1 MPVLWQWL
9 DRQMAM
15 NANDS
20 TLEIP
25 QELITAA
32 ARWAARLQSSDASP
46 VDHAQFQQW
55 LDQDPRHVRAYD
67 EFDQLW
73 TDLQDVPLPPGKLKK
88 IRRGRSVR
96 RSAAVGLGMV
106 AMMAIGAEHFG
117 ILDRINA
124 DHYTR
129 TGQTDQVRLPDGTM
143 VSLNSDS
150 AIKVAYSSQRREV
163 VLLRGEAFFD
173 VQHNPDRP
181 FVVIDDQF
189 RARAVGTRYG
199 VREHSIS
206 VAPDVQVEEGVVE
219 VTADT
224 SRERVMLHAGDGAF
238 LSDDGTF
245 SVTKT
250 DVGNETAWRD
260 GKLVFSNQP
269 LRDVLATLEKH
280 RFGKIVLL
288 SDAAG
293 AQRVSGIFELSNTDQ
308 ALSALVAGLP
318 IRITLATDLLTI
330 IDEK

>member
-1 MPVLWQWL
+1 MT
-9 DRQMAM
+9 M
-15 NANDS
+15 NSNSAAS
-20 TLEIP
+20 EIP
-25 QELITAA
+25 QDLIAAA

-46 VDHAQFQQW
+46 IDHAQFQDW
-55 LDQDPRHVRAYD
+55 LAQDPRHVSAYE

-73 TDLQDVPLPPGKLKK
+73 ADLEDVPLPPEKLKR
-88 IRRGRSVR
+88 IRRARTMR
-96 RSAAVGLGMV
+96 RTGAVGVGMM
-106 AMMAIGAEHFG
+106 AMMVIGADHFG
-117 ILDRINA
+117 VLDRINA

-129 TGQTDQVRLPDGTM
+129 MGQTEQVTLPDGTM

-181 FVVIDDQF
+181 FVVVDDQF

-206 VAPDVQVEEGVVE
+206 GTPDVQVEEGVVE

-224 SRERVMLHAGDGAF
+224 SRERVMLHAGEGAF

-245 SVTKT
+245 AVTKT

-269 LRDVLATLEKH
+269 LREVLATLEKH

-293 AQRVSGIFELSNTDQ
+293 AQRVSGIFDLSNTDQ
-308 ALSALVAGLP
+308 ALSALAAGLP

>member
-1 MPVLWQWL
+1 MRVWWQWL
-9 DRQMAM
+9 DGQMAM
-15 NANDS
+15 NSNDT

-46 VDHAQFQQW
+46 VDHAQFQDW

-73 TDLQDVPLPPGKLKK
+73 TDLQDVPLPPGKLKQ
-88 IRRGRSVR
+88 IRRVR
-96 RSAAVGLGMV
+96 TARRAGIAGLGMI
-106 AMMAIGAEHFG
+106 AMMAVGADHFG
-117 ILDRINA
+117 ILDRISA

-129 TGQTDQVRLPDGTM
+129 MGETRQVVLPDGTQ

-150 AIKVAYSSQRREV
+150 AIKVAYSSRRREV

-173 VQHNPDRP
+173 VHHNADRP
-181 FVVIDDQF
+181 FVVTDDQF
-189 RARAVGTRYG
+189 SARAVGTRYG
-199 VREHSIS
+199 VREQS
-206 VAPDVQVEEGVVE
+206 VPGSPDVQVEEGVVE

-224 SRERVMLHAGDGAF
+224 SRERVMLHAGEGAF

-245 SVTKT
+245 AVSKT
-250 DVGNETAWRD
+250 DVSNETAWRD

-269 LRDVLATLEKH
+269 LCDVLATLEKH

-293 AQRVSGIFELSNTDQ
+293 AQKVSGIFDLSNTDQ